1 MRALAVLIT
10 LLLMTIPTLAASLQV
25 QAAVKAIQTV
35 GTAENILRIGE
46 SRKKMPKGRPVLF
59 KSEWINCLMSLE
71 RISKPLG
78 RLPKLLIQHPRTA
91 KYFLLH

>member
-35 GTAENILRIGE
+35 GTDAQRLKTYCELVNRG
-46 SRKKMPKGRPVLF
+46 RKCRKGAPF
-59 KSEWINCLMSLE
+59 CSSQN
-71 RISKPLG
+71 G
-78 RLPKLLIQHPRTA
+78 
-91 KYFLLH
+91 